1 MPKQGPVGEERKAIS
16 VTRIFPLIALPLV
29 LAGCATSGTP
39 QVPGEKPAPSTAYM
53 AIGTEP
59 GWTLEI
65 TPERLTYAG
74 DYGET
79 RIAVPNPGAA
89 PSMNGKTYAAGRLS
103 VVIKHA
109 PCSDGMSDRRYADTV
124 RVIADGKR
132 AQGCGGAIL
141 PPDTLAGS
149 NWTFVSIG
157 GTPVT
162 ADRPT
167 SLAFDG
173 TRLSGSAGCNRFGG
187 SYKVEDSTLSAGPLA
202 ATLMAC
208 PGPAMEQERTFFDLM
223 EGPVGIAF
231 PSDGTLLLTGKDG
244 KTAVLKRV
252 I

>member
-1 MPKQGPVGEERKAIS
+1 M
-16 VTRIFPLIALPLV
+16 TRILPLIALPLV
-29 LAGCATSGTP
+29 LAGCAASGTP
-39 QVPGEKPAPSTAYM
+39 QTPGEKPAPAGTYM
-53 AIGTEP
+53 AVGTEP

-65 TPERLTYAG
+65 TPERLNYAG

-79 RIAVPNPGAA
+79 KIAVPNPGAT
-89 PSMNGKTYAAGRLS
+89 PSMNGETYAAGRLA

-132 AQGCGGAIL
+132 VQGCGGKIL

-149 NWTFVSIG
+149 NWSFVSIG
-157 GTPVT
+157 GVPVAADKPT
-162 ADRPT
+162 A
-167 SLAFDG
+167 LQFDG

-187 SYKVEDSTLSAGPLA
+187 GYKVTDGMLSAGPLA
-202 ATLMAC
+202 ATMMAC
-208 PGPAMEQERTFFDLM
+208 PGPAMEQERAFFDLM
-223 EGPVGIAF
+223 QGPVGIDF
-231 PSDGTLLLTGKDG
+231 PSDGTMLLTGKDG